1 MATKAVRIFTV
12 RDDVMLDA
20 ADRFHAQY
28 LLDEADFSGW
38 NAVMFPAAFKT
49 DFNAKIDAARAYV
62 RDNVVVDEQ
71 VEETKE
77 LDVKLKE
84 CRNYFQ
90 AMKPVIEST
99 FPNKPAVWNQFGF
112 NDYRDASK
120 SQGKMIL
127 FMEMLYET
135 SEKYKTELIANGF
148 TQLKID
154 AIETLKEELRAEQI
168 EQEVAKKQRPVKT
181 QERITLMN
189 AVWEDMLKINR
200 ASKAVYQ
207 GNYAKL
213 NEYELPAGSGGA
225 VVPITG
231 TVAAH
236 SVVNI
241 LDMEFTEETVL
252 RIKNTGM
259 VQLSFGLASTPDEQV
274 SNIILEPDEERE
286 VSSSEL
292 GNIDFTYL
300 NVFNDTDDEGSY
312 SVLVLV

>member
-1 MATKAVRIFTV
+1 MAKKVVRYFTV

-20 ADRFHAQY
+20 ADRFHSQY
-28 LLDEADFSGW
+28 TTDEADFAAW
-38 NAVMFPAAFKT
+38 NAVMFPPAFNT
-49 DFNAKIDAARAYV
+49 DFKAKIDAARAYI
-62 RDNVVVDEQ
+62 RDYVVVDEQ
-71 VEETKE
+71 VEETVE
-77 LDVKLKE
+77 LGTKLKE
-84 CRNYFQ
+84 CGNYYQ

-112 NDYRDASK
+112 NDYEKARR

-148 TQLKID
+148 TQPKID
-154 AIETLKEELRAEQI
+154 AIETLKEELRTEQI
-168 EQEVAKKQRPVKT
+168 EQETAKKQRPVKT
-181 QERITLMN
+181 QERINLMN
-189 AVWEDMLKINR
+189 AVWVEMQNINK

-225 VVPITG
+225 EVPITG

-252 RIKNTGM
+252 RIKNTGTTE
-259 VQLSFGLASTPDEQV
+259 LFFGLGSLPDEQV
-274 SNIILEPDEERE
+274 NNVPMAPDEERD
-286 VSSSEL
+286 VNAIEL
-292 GNIDFTYL
+292 GNIEFTFL

>member
-1 MATKAVRIFTV
+1 MAKKAVRLYTV

-20 ADRFHAQY
+20 ADRFHSQY
-28 LLDEADFSGW
+28 ETDEADFAAW
-38 NAVMFPAAFKT
+38 NAVMFPPAFKT
-49 DFNAKIDAARAYV
+49 DFKDKIDAARAFV

-71 VEETKE
+71 VEETME
-77 LDVKLKE
+77 VGEKLKE
-84 CRNYFQ
+84 CGNYFQ

-99 FPNKPAVWNQFGF
+99 FPNKPAIWNQFGF
-112 NDYRDASK
+112 NDYRK
-120 SQGKMIL
+120 SHRSHGKMIL

-154 AIETLKEELRAEQI
+154 AIETLKEELRTEQI

-189 AVWEDMLKINR
+189 AVWAEMLKINK

-225 VVPITG
+225 EVPITG

-241 LDMEFTEETVL
+241 LDMEFSEETML
-252 RIKNTGM
+252 RIKNTGT
-259 VQLSFGLASTPDEQV
+259 VQLYFGIASTPEEQV
-274 SNIILEPDEERE
+274 TSMIFEPDEEKD
-286 VSSSEL
+286 VSASEL
-292 GNIDFTYL
+292 GNIEFTYL
-300 NVFNDTDDEGSY
+300 NVYNEKDDEGSY